1 MSAEDSAELNAP
13 LPFLGARKKIP
24 HTAQEALIAEL
35 LGDVGILTDNIKSL
49 REALPFLVE
58 DVSTRLRGES
68 SRFIEAAD
76 RLTAVLD
83 AIVQYVDSHAEQA
96 VQAEVDKIK
105 AELRLSLNAAAAEA
119 LRGAI
124 GQEIL
129 TVLRK
134 IEDAGMSFSQE
145 VNKSSEMM
153 SRHRR
158 SSSVA
163 VTAITCFVGAI
174 AGSAIS
180 LFAAYMFYL
189 ANQ

>member
-1 MSAEDSAELNAP
+1 MSAEDSAELNAS

-105 AELRLSLNAAAAEA
+105 AELRLSLNAVAAEA

-145 VNKSSEMM
+145 VNKSSEVM

-163 VTAITCFVGAI
+163 VMH
-174 AGSAIS
+174 IS
-180 LFAAYMFYL
+180 G
-189 ANQ
+189 